1 MYSQLNQTDSSTSNV
16 ALRDLSS
23 EELDNVAG
31 GFFPIAAAAVFG
43 AAVDV
48 ALVVGAT
55 AAVGYAIYKLAQK

>member
-1 MYSQLNQTDSSTSNV
+1 MFNRTEPLGNQLNETDV

-23 EELDNVAG
+23 EELDDVNG
-31 GFFPIAAAAVFG
+31 GFIQLAAAFG
-43 AAVDV
+43 VAVDV